1 MSLEDSSID
10 FAKHKEIFSPN
21 LFVPT
26 LSFLLV
32 EIGQQERRVNEYD
45 YVITLTTAE
54 VLLFLTVAQQKSLFL
69 PQMLVVCH

>member
-1 MSLEDSSID
+1 MD
-10 FAKHKEIFSPN
+10 FAQHKEVLSPN
-21 LFVPT
+21 LFVPI

-32 EIGQQERRVNEYD
+32 EIGQHEQRVNEYD
-45 YVITLTTAE
+45 YVITSTTAE